1 MEQEMDSQPMTA
13 GIDHVGLTVPRLEE
27 TVAFFTECLGWTQF
41 GGKPDYPAA
50 FVTDGAGRLT
60 LWQARTDDPVPFD
73 RKTNIGLHHLALR
86 VQSREALDAA
96 FERVKNWPGVTVE
109 FAPELSGP
117 GPKVHCMVYVPGGV
131 RVEFAF
137 DPR

>member
-1 MEQEMDSQPMTA
+1 MDSQPMTA

-50 FVTDGAGRLT
+50 FVTDGTGSLT
-60 LWQARTDDPVPFD
+60 
-73 RKTNIGLHHLALR
+73 HLALR